1 MTAFASLILAMIL
14 GRVASTVRLRRLSS
28 GGDDL
33 HGSARFA
40 TRKDIEKAGL
50 LGQEEGLFVG
60 GWIDGGMLNY
70 LRHSGPESVIVIAPP
85 RSGKGVSLVVP
96 VLLDH
101 KANAVIHDTKGE
113 LWHMTAGYRSSELGH
128 TCLKFSPSKRIATAT
143 TPSPKSGCARIAK
156 SPMHRTS
163 LTCWSAP

>member
-1 MTAFASLILAMIL
+1 MPGTARMPLVWAFVTAFASLILAMIL

-60 GWIDGGMLNY
+60 GWIDGGMLHY
-70 LRHSGPESVIVIAPP
+70 LRHSGRSRLSSSP
-85 RSGKGVSLVVP
+85 RPAQAKG
-96 VLLDH
+96 
-101 KANAVIHDTKGE
+101 
-113 LWHMTAGYRSSELGH
+113 
-128 TCLKFSPSKRIATAT
+128 
-143 TPSPKSGCARIAK
+143 
-156 SPMHRTS
+156 
-163 LTCWSAP
+163 

>member
-1 MTAFASLILAMIL
+1 MQAHFRRICSRRGCKKAALAAGHSIFIRCVILTA
-14 GRVASTVRLRRLSS
+14 

-113 LWHMTAGYRSSELGH
+113 LWH
-128 TCLKFSPSKRIATAT
+128 I
-143 TPSPKSGCARIAK
+143 PKG
-156 SPMHRTS
+156 TS
-163 LTCWSAP
+163 LKAEQHVSWL